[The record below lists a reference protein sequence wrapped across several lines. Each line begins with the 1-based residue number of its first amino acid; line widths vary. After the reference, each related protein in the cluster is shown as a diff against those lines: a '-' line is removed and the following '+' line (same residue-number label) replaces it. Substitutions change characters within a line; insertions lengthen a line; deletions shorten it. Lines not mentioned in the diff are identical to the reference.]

1 MIKPMKN
8 NDNLR
13 ILTIHHDTPD
23 VQSYTTIFFEK
34 ILPILKSKKKVHMTW
49 IVCKNEKIGEMPN
62 TLHDTTVLDIHNFSN
77 IADVIEKVK
86 PNLVYVM
93 PGLSVPDYTLSIA
106 AKYFKIP
113 VIGGEI
119 GIEFFSKNSKI
130 QLFKSLISK
139 FFQSTNS
146 SLNPEKKQIMGKGR
160 FFIYK
165 HMLLLKTQIEIKYSP
180 FKIIKEFLLIFFM
193 YLFGGRKNFRF
204 DSMFAVDL
212 HFLDGEIMIKPLLDA
227 GFKKSTLVVTGNPIH
242 DDIFQKLQNS
252 QYVPNN
258 SKKIKV
264 LLVTNSIPGFDY
276 NWIKTKRDH
285 MINKIIREINN
296 SNETINISIKIHP
309 SQESLEEYRNLI
321 HKIDPTIMIYQK
333 EPILALLEESDVIIS
348 PSSSTAM
355 LCGLLL
361 RKPLIIHNCFQT
373 EHDELLERKMVVEC
387 KELSDIISSIH
398 TAVKSKPSD
407 KKIDEFI
414 KNVFFK
420 SDGHAAERISD
431 SIFRFLDN
439 NRK

>member
-1 MIKPMKN
+1 
-8 NDNLR
+8 
-13 ILTIHHDTPD
+13 
-23 VQSYTTIFFEK
+23 
-34 ILPILKSKKKVHMTW
+34 
-49 IVCKNEKIGEMPN
+49 
-62 TLHDTTVLDIHNFSN
+62 
-77 IADVIEKVK
+77 
-86 PNLVYVM
+86 
-93 PGLSVPDYTLSIA
+93 
-106 AKYFKIP
+106 
-113 VIGGEI
+113 
-119 GIEFFSKNSKI
+119 
-130 QLFKSLISK
+130 
-139 FFQSTNS
+139 
-146 SLNPEKKQIMGKGR
+146 
-160 FFIYK
+160 
-165 HMLLLKTQIEIKYSP
+165 
-180 FKIIKEFLLIFFM
+180 M

-204 DSMFAVDL
+204 DSMFALDL

-333 EPILALLEESDVIIS
+333 EPILPLLEESDVIIS
-348 PSSSTAM
+348 SSSSTAM